1 MNAHAPIT
9 PAAPTAQ
16 IEDLLHLV
24 AAIRDELAAA
34 GIGPFSDIPE
44 LARAYSLARIA
55 ADLASRPEFR
65 SLASLPR

>member
-1 MNAHAPIT
+1 MNAHSFVVAAE
-9 PAAPTAQ
+9 PAAQ
-16 IEDLLHLV
+16 LENLLHLV

-65 SLASLPR
+65 LLVSSPR

>member
-1 MNAHAPIT
+1 MDAHAPAVAGQ
-9 PAAPTAQ
+9 PAAQ
-16 IEDLLHLV
+16 LKDLLNLV
-24 AAIRDELAAA
+24 TAIRDELAAA

-55 ADLASRPEFR
+55 ADLASRPDFR

>member
-9 PAAPTAQ
+9 ASRPATQ
-16 IEDLLHLV
+16 LEDLLHLV

-34 GIGPFSDIPE
+34 GIGPFNDIPE

-55 ADLASRPEFR
+55 ADLANRPEFR
-65 SLASLPR
+65 LALRS

>member
-1 MNAHAPIT
+1 MNAHAPIVASQ
-9 PAAPTAQ
+9 PAAQ

-24 AAIRDELAAA
+24 VMIRDDLAAA

-44 LARAYSLARIA
+44 LARAYSMARIA

-65 SLASLPR
+65 SLSSLPR